1 MCGPTVSM
9 FQLLAP
15 HPQCEVGLWSH
26 VGPTFVTAAEYP
38 SVITSHSCLPRALT
52 DLGCVW
58 GVTSDCDHVLA
69 LGPPLQSFR
78 YCYIWDWVCW
88 FTGHA
93 HFYNAKLLSK
103 VTVTTFTSTRDK
115 VVRPPVCTRISN
127 ELLGMKFQF
136 FHMCAEGRII
146 SNSRPPCHS
155 S

>member
-1 MCGPTVSM
+1 MLMGVSPGMCIRHGVAVNPTHVRSYCQHVS
-9 FQLLAP
+9 AAGP

-38 SVITSHSCLPRALT
+38 TVTTSHSCLPRALT

-58 GVTSDCDHVLA
+58 GVTGDHDHVLA
-69 LGPPLQSFR
+69 LGPPLQSFC

-103 VTVTTFTSTRDK
+103 VK
-115 VVRPPVCTRISN
+115 
-127 ELLGMKFQF
+127 
-136 FHMCAEGRII
+136 
-146 SNSRPPCHS
+146 
-155 S
+155 